1 MLSHI
6 TEIKLTWETLK
17 ILLHRWVAYHSSIVC
32 VVPEAPVQDLVQSF
46 VIAAVVT
53 SGERSRWTGN
63 RRGVEE
69 VAGECG
75 NYKTRPVTGGVNRRP
90 VS

>member
-6 TEIKLTWETLK
+6 TEITLTWETLS

-46 VIAAVVT
+46 VIAAVVVKDH
-53 SGERSRWTGN
+53 GGQAIA
-63 RRGVEE
+63 EE
-69 VAGECG
+69 WKKSLANVGITKPDQLPA
-75 NYKTRPVTGGVNRRP
+75 V
-90 VS
+90 